1 MSRNNLTDR
10 GLVRRS
16 LVRRGVAALVAG
28 LVFSSVAHAADWA
41 DGLFP
46 VKTHDFGTVAVAS
59 KTEFVFPIR
68 NNTNQDIRI
77 SNVRASCGCT
87 TPILKQQWIKSGE
100 EGQLIARYN
109 TDSFW
114 GKKGATLTVVIDRP
128 QFAEVQ
134 LRVDG
139 YIRRDVVVNP
149 GAVDFGKVS
158 VGETAERRVSV
169 AYAGRSDWQILSV
182 QSPRPYVTT
191 EIVEKSRT
199 GQLVNYDLIVK
210 MKEGAP
216 VGFMR
221 DELVL
226 KTNDRSMVQV
236 PLMMMAQVES
246 PLTVAPATI
255 AIDSMKPGE
264 DRAIRLVVQG
274 VKPFKVTDIVSEG
287 FEIAFDESAEA
298 KTVQIINIRLA
309 ATDNVGE
316 IKQSLIVKTD
326 GGDEM
331 TAEATVIGVVSDR

>member
-1 MSRNNLTDR
+1 MFGSKFMR
-10 GLVRRS
+10 GSFRH
-16 LVRRGVAALVAG
+16 GIAALVAG
-28 LVFSSVAHAADWA
+28 VAFTAMAPGSVAKAAGWA

-87 TPILKQQWIKSGE
+87 TPILKQQWIKKGE
-100 EGQLIARYN
+100 EGQLIARFN

-114 GKKGATLTVVIDRP
+114 GKKGATLTVVIDQP
-128 QFAEVQ
+128 QYAEVQ

-139 YIRRDVVVNP
+139 YIRRDIVVNP
-149 GAVDFGKVS
+149 GAVDFGKVT
-158 VGETAERRVSV
+158 VGENAEQRVSV

-210 MKEGAP
+210 MSEDAP
-216 VGFMR
+216 AGFMR

-236 PLMMMAQVES
+236 PLMMMAQVDS

-255 AIDSMKPGE
+255 ALNSIKPGE
-264 DRAIRLVVQG
+264 ERSMRLVVQG
-274 VKPFKVTDIVSEG
+274 KKPFKIKDIVSEG
-287 FEIAFDESAEA
+287 FDIKFDETTES

-309 ATDNVGE
+309 ATNNVGE
-316 IKQSLIVKTD
+316 INQPLIVKTD
-326 GGDEM
+326 GGDEL
-331 TAEATVIGVVSDR
+331 TAEATIIGQVTDR